1 MKNIMPEISI
11 IVPIYNSE
19 KSIGR
24 LIESILAQSFNNFEL
39 ILVDDFSSDG
49 SRDICN
55 LYAEKDSRI
64 RLIYLEENRGVSNAR
79 NMGLNAAIGRYIMFA
94 DSDDCVDKNWCQELY
109 DIKQK
114 YPMALI
120 TSNIYNVDDLGNVIP
135 KVSNS
140 FSSGILSSYFDLF
153 QLGISGYTVNKIFEL
168 EILNKYSIRFVQGQ
182 YTGEDVVFIINYIK
196 YCSSYVYIDKPL
208 YYYYANPQSVL
219 HTYHEDDLLQ
229 NLHLFAAR
237 LHIIEQKDLTEYCDI
252 YFSYL
257 VGLFQN
263 ILDPRCKR
271 SFLQKMRYN
280 QYVMHSREFKFCVE
294 HMSGKNESAF
304 FLRVIR
310 TYNYYLLWAF
320 QKFSFLVK
328 SFIKK

>member
-1 MKNIMPEISI
+1 MPKISI
-11 IVPIYNSE
+11 IVPVFNAE
-19 KSIGR
+19 KTIDR
-24 LIESILAQSFNNFEL
+24 LVESILAQTFADFEL
-39 ILVDDFSSDG
+39 ILIDDCSTDR
-49 SRDICN
+49 SREICIHWA
-55 LYAEKDSRI
+55 LLDSRI
-64 RLIYLEENRGVSNAR
+64 KIILEEKNQGVSVAR
-79 NMGLNAAIGRYIMFA
+79 NAGLDIATSPYVMFA
-94 DSDDCVDKNWCQELY
+94 DSDDYVDKNWCEYLY
-109 DIKQK
+109 ETRKK
-114 YPMALI
+114 HSNALI
-120 TSNIYNVDDLGNVIP
+120 
-135 KVSNS
+135 VSN
-140 FSSGILSSYFDLF
+140 FYDVDN
-153 QLGISGYTVNKIFEL
+153 SGYQSRKISDNIIHSADCILNYYVLFKMHLSGSLWNKIFDL
-168 EILNKYSIRFVQGQ
+168 DIIKTNNIRFIKNQ

-237 LHIIEQKDLTEYCDI
+237 LPIIEQKDLTEYCDI

-310 TYNYYLLWAF
+310 TYNYYLLWTF

-328 SFIKK
+328 SFIKR